1 MEPKVRSWF
10 LRGALDVFASAS
22 DAAMRERFQVQVPRR
37 LLPLL
42 APGRLR
48 GESPSAT
55 VPLSDV
61 EDLLF
66 ALDAVVG
73 HGAGS
78 SMEVVG
84 EQVIGRAFADGN
96 ASITPDNLASTAADL
111 CTLLTAPFVDTEVS
125 CEVRRHRD
133 DGFTVMLRIPG
144 RPRAARLLRHYS
156 IGAIR
161 AAALR
166 MRDPTLSDLS
176 FHDESSGDRATI
188 KVSVRRGRESVVPR
202 SQRRL
207 SPASVRPPA
216 AAGSLELEVERILG
230 AGRDGPP
237 SSPALRRSQPP
248 PKPESVRPPG
258 RSNQGSS

>member
-1 MEPKVRSWF
+1 VEPKVRSWF
-10 LRGALDVFASAS
+10 LRNALDVFANAY
-22 DAAMRERFQVQVPRR
+22 DAAMRERFQLQVPKR
-37 LLPLL
+37 LAPLL

-48 GESPSAT
+48 GESPLAT
-55 VPLSDV
+55 LPLGDV

-66 ALDAVVG
+66 ALDAVIG
-73 HGAGS
+73 LGAGT

-96 ASITPDNLASTAADL
+96 ASVTPDNLASTAADL
-111 CTLLTAPFVDTEVS
+111 CALLSAPFVDTELSYQVQ
-125 CEVRRHRD
+125 RHPD
-133 DGFTVMLRIPG
+133 DGFTVTLRIPG

-166 MRDPTLSDLS
+166 MREPTLTNLV

-188 KVSVRRGRESVVPR
+188 KVSVRRGRDSVAPR
-202 SQRRL
+202 SQQRL
-207 SPASVRPPA
+207 TPANVRSNS
-216 AAGSLELEVERILG
+216 GSLELEVARILG

-237 SSPALRRSQPP
+237 SSPVLRRSQPP
-248 PKPESVRPPG
+248 PKPDSVRPPG
-258 RSNQGSS
+258 RSNQGSG